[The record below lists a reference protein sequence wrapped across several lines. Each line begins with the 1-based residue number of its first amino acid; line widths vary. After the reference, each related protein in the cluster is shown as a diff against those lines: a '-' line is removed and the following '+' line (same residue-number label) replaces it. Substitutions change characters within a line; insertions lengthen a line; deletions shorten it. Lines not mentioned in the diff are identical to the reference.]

1 MFYKY
6 APYPLN
12 SLLLSESACTT
23 CTMVELIMALQC
35 RVPPAAPNGSKKV
48 EGSMS
53 SGEMPESDVNN
64 NGTKEAV
71 SGSKG
76 GR

>member
-1 MFYKY
+1 M
-6 APYPLN
+6 A
-12 SLLLSESACTT
+12 
-23 CTMVELIMALQC
+23 ELCIAVWC
-35 RVPPAAPNGSKKV
+35 RVPPAAPNGSEKV

-53 SGEMPESDVNN
+53 SAGDAPESDVNN